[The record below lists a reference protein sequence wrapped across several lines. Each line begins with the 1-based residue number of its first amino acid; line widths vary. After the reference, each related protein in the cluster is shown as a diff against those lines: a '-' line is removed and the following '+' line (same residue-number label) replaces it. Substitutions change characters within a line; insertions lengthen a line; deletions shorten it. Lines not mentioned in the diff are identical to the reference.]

1 MKKESKFIRLLTM
14 FGVPGNFRS
23 MNLPPNNCKESFIS
37 GEDVKG
43 NLGAEEGKDA
53 EEEEEEDEEGG
64 DGLDGGDE
72 RLEQVLQGLPI
83 PGHLQVKVGLCE
95 TDTATLKAL
104 RRRMQRSTDIPTGGI
119 TLAMVRVISRMEVST
134 TKKSNRLKRGMK

>member
-1 MKKESKFIRLLTM
+1 MKKESKFIRLFTM

-23 MNLPPNNCKESFIS
+23 MNLPPNNCTDSLIS
-37 GEDVKG
+37 GEDVEA
-43 NLGAEEGKDA
+43 NLSAEESKDA
-53 EEEEEEDEEGG
+53 EEEEEEDEQGG
-64 DGLDGGDE
+64 DGFDGGDQ

-83 PGHLQVKVGLCE
+83 PGHLQVRVGTCE
-95 TDTATLKAL
+95 TATATLKAL
-104 RRRMQRSTDIPTGGI
+104 SRRMQRSTDIPTGGI

>member
-1 MKKESKFIRLLTM
+1 M
-14 FGVPGNFRS
+14 
-23 MNLPPNNCKESFIS
+23 
-37 GEDVKG
+37 KG
-43 NLGAEEGKDA
+43 NLGAEEGEDA

-104 RRRMQRSTDIPTGGI
+104 SRRMQRSTDIPTGGI